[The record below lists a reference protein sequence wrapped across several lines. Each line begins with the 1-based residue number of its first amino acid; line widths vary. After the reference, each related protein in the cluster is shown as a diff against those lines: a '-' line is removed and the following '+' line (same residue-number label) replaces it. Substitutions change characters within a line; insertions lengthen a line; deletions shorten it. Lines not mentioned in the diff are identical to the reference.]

1 MQFVDTNIF
10 LRFLTNDDPVKA
22 RKCFDLFE
30 NARLGKIKLQTTESV
45 LTEVVYILSSK
56 KLYALSPK
64 DICERILPMI
74 KIKTLKILNKK
85 TLLRAFQLYVKYK
98 LDIEDCILLAQ
109 MENGKDGR
117 TKEIFSYDR
126 GFDKVA
132 EIKRLEP

>member
-64 DICERILPMI
+64 EIYERILPMI

-85 TLLRAFQLYVKYK
+85 TLLRAFQLYIRYK
-98 LDIEDCILLAQ
+98 LDIEDSILLAQ
-109 MENGKDGR
+109 MEDGR
-117 TKEIFSYDR
+117 VKEIFSYDR

>member
-10 LRFLTNDDPVKA
+10 LRFLTNDDQVKA

-64 DICERILPMI
+64 EIYERILPMI

-85 TLLRAFQLYVKYK
+85 TLLRAFQLYIRYK
-98 LDIEDCILLAQ
+98 LDIEDSILLAQ
-109 MENGKDGR
+109 MEDGR
-117 TKEIFSYDR
+117 VKEIFSYDR